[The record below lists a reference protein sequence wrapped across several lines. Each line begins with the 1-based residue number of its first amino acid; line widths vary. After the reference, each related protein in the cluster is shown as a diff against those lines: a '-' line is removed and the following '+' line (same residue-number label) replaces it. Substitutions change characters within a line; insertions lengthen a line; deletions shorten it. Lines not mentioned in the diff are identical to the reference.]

1 VTAEVVDTATGE
13 ISPTPYQLLP
23 RLTDDENAALRA
35 DIKANGIRVPIDVDE
50 SGTIID
56 GHHRAWIAGELG
68 VDCPRRVVAGLTSDQ
83 KRQHAIAVNAYRR
96 QLSREARRELIAK
109 LRDEGMSTR
118 QIADVAGVPKS
129 TVIRDAAEEVRPDPS
144 GSPHTTTVAVAVV
157 GRDGKNYQPQTLQQR
172 RDLAAELRAEGF
184 SIGQIADHMQV
195 AKSTAQSLL
204 APRKKVTPIS
214 TKSPADTP
222 RKAER
227 IRELASQAWTTAQ
240 IARDIGVGEARI
252 KDIAREFHIDIAAD
266 KAVGKTRR
274 IDSNN
279 VMQEIVTGLE
289 QLALPMRLVNFDD
302 LDATRAEEWVNS
314 LTDSIRA
321 LNRFTKQIKELTQQ

>member
-1 VTAEVVDTATGE
+1 MTAEVVDTATGE

-109 LRDEGMSTR
+109 LREEGMSTR
-118 QIADVAGVPKS
+118 QIAEIAQVPHRTVARDVDAVQGVP
-129 TVIRDAAEEVRPDPS
+129 S
-144 GSPHTTTVAVAVV
+144 GTGHTATPPVV
-157 GRDGKNYQPQTLQQR
+157 GRDGKNYQPQTLDQR
-172 RDLAAELRAEGF
+172 RELAAQLRDEGF

-204 APRKKVTPIS
+204 APRKKIAPIS

-227 IRELASQAWTTAQ
+227 IRELAAQAWTTAQ